1 MPVYKFLRKENTT
14 CVNGV
19 FILIVFISHLR
30 TYMQLQPGLEWAMG
44 SLSQLMV
51 AMFLFY
57 SGFGVMESIQSK
69 GMDYVK
75 HMPARRV
82 LHVLA
87 LYIPAVLLYALLD
100 LILGI
105 PFTAGQFFL
114 SLVAW
119 LNLGNSNWYIFV
131 IICLYLITWMGWLL
145 ASAIAGAGEANEKC
159 AGAGASKEKYRD
171 VFGLIITT
179 ILSVGLIIVLKQ
191 VSPDYYFNTMSAYI
205 FGLFFS
211 QNKSAILHLCG
222 IGKQGK
228 PEGAGGFFVY
238 ILITIIMIAV
248 TVALRAYIQ
257 HDWNYLVFLVM
268 TVFFCM
274 GVVLLSVFA
283 PFPDYV
289 FRWFGERLF
298 EVYILM
304 RIPMIVLLR
313 VPGWEEGGLWY
324 ALCSL
329 AITVVMAWAY
339 HAAAGAIRKRFA
351 PAH

>member
-1 MPVYKFLRKENTT
+1 MYRFLNKENTT

-30 TYMQLQPGLEWAMG
+30 TYLQLQPQLEWAMA

-57 SGFGVMESIQSK
+57 SGFGVMESIQNK

-75 HMPARRV
+75 HIPTRRV

-87 LYIPAVLLYALLD
+87 IFIPAVLLYALVD

-105 PFTAGQFFL
+105 PFTATQFFL
-114 SLVAW
+114 SLIAW

-131 IICLYLITWMGWLL
+131 ILCLYLITWIAWIL
-145 ASAIAGAGEANEKC
+145 ASLIAKNER
-159 AGAGASKEKYRD
+159 EKHRNSMGFCFA
-171 VFGLIITT
+171 VT
-179 ILSVGLIIVLKQ
+179 LSVGLIIVLKQ
-191 VSPDYYFNTMSAYI
+191 VSPDYYFNTVSAYL

-211 QNKSAILHLCG
+211 QNKHMILRICGFEESGKLEKPKGVIAYMITTVLMIGTTVILHYVWR
-222 IGKQGK
+222 QN
-228 PEGAGGFFVY
+228 
-238 ILITIIMIAV
+238 
-248 TVALRAYIQ
+248 
-257 HDWNYLVFLVM
+257 WNYIVFLIM

-274 GVVLLSVFA
+274 GVVLISYLI

-289 FRWFGERLF
+289 FRWFGEHLF

-304 RIPMIVLLR
+304 RIPMMILLR
-313 VPGWEEGGLWY
+313 VSGWEKGGFWY
-324 ALCSL
+324 ALSCL
-329 AITVVMAWAY
+329 VITVVLAWIY
-339 HAAAGAIRKRFA
+339 HKVVKRFEA
-351 PAH
+351 GSFHN

>member
-1 MPVYKFLRKENTT
+1 MYKFLRKENTT
-14 CVNGV
+14 CVNGF

-30 TYMQLQPGLEWAMG
+30 TYMQLQPRLEWAMG
-44 SLSQLMV
+44 TLSQLMV

-57 SGFGVMESIQSK
+57 SGFGVMESIRNK

-75 HMPARRV
+75 GMPVHRV
-82 LHVLA
+82 FHVMA

-131 IICLYLITWMGWLL
+131 IICLYLITWLSWL
-145 ASAIAGAGEANEKC
+145 AAGQIA
-159 AGAGASKEKYRD
+159 KEGTARQKHRD
-171 VFGLIITT
+171 TWGLIITILLT
-179 ILSVGLIIVLKQ
+179 IGLVIVLKQ
-191 VSPDYYFNTMSAYI
+191 VSPDYYYNTISAYI

-211 QNKSAILHLCG
+211 QKKDVILRLCG
-222 IGKQGK
+222 FGKSGK
-228 PEGAGGFFVY
+228 PEGAGGIILY
-238 ILITIIMIAV
+238 IATTTAMVAV
-248 TVALRAYIQ
+248 TIALRKYIQ

-274 GVVLLSVFA
+274 GVVLLSFLA

-329 AITVVMAWAY
+329 VITVILAWAY
-339 HAAAGAIRKRFA
+339 HAVAGWIRRLKKRLRPQA
-351 PAH
+351 SPPADK

>member
-1 MPVYKFLRKENTT
+1 MYQFLKKENTT

-30 TYMQLQPGLEWAMG
+30 TYMQLQPQLEWAMA

-57 SGFGVMESIQSK
+57 SGFGVMESIQNK

-75 HMPARRV
+75 RIPTHRV

-87 LYIPAVLLYALLD
+87 LYIPAVLLYALVD

-105 PFTAGQFFL
+105 PFTTGQFFL
-114 SLVAW
+114 SLIAW

-131 IICLYLITWMGWLL
+131 ILCLYLVTWLGWLL
-145 ASAIAGAGEANEKC
+145 ASLITKKWSEK
-159 AGAGASKEKYRD
+159 ETYRD
-171 VFGLIITT
+171 VFGLVFTVV
-179 ILSVGLIIVLKQ
+179 LSVGLILVLKP
-191 VSPDYYFNTMSAYI
+191 VSPDYYYNTISAYL

-211 QNKSAILHLCG
+211 QNKYAILRLCG
-222 IGKQGK
+222 FGESGK
-228 PEGAGGFFVY
+228 PERTKGVVTY
-238 ILITIIMIAV
+238 VIVTVLMIAI
-248 TVALRAYIQ
+248 TVVLR
-257 HDWNYLVFLVM
+257 HVWRLNWNYIVFLIM

-274 GVVLLSVFA
+274 GVVLISYLI

-304 RIPMIVLLR
+304 RIPMMILLR

-324 ALCSL
+324 ALGCL
-329 AITVVMAWAY
+329 VITVVLAWVY
-339 HAAAGAIRKRFA
+339 HAIVHAISRAVCRNRNA
-351 PAH
+351 